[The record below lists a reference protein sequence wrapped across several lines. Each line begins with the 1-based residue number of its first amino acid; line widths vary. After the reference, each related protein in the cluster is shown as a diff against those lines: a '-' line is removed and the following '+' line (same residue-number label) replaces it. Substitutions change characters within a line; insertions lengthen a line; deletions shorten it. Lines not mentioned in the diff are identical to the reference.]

1 MALYSV
7 NLPEDLFRRL
17 QKQAASEQR
26 TVDDL
31 VQRVLVRQMP
41 AAVPMED
48 DLPPLLKT
56 ELTAMAQLSDSAL
69 WTLARS
75 SVPADL
81 LNDLESLEDDA
92 DERELMP
99 DEQARQ
105 DELLRQYNEIILRRS
120 HAAVLLKSRGY
131 DMSDPAV
138 LES

>member
-17 QKQAASEQR
+17 QQQAASEQR